1 MFIHIFILMFSRC
14 RKPDCP
20 YDHDPPPPPLAH
32 LPPSPDRSSRIP
44 SSSRYPS
51 DIMGSY
57 DAQPLQDQDEPMSY
71 DIRST
76 FDAKY
81 QQDDRLLQDPI
92 VGMSSPGLL

>member
-1 MFIHIFILMFSRC
+1 
-14 RKPDCP
+14 
-20 YDHDPPPPPLAH
+20 
-32 LPPSPDRSSRIP
+32 
-44 SSSRYPS
+44 
-51 DIMGSY
+51 MGSY

-92 VGMSSPGLL
+92 VGMSSPGLLWYAERNSRCHIN